1 MGTFKTPWQMSRD
14 AEAKKQAKASKR
26 TGTNKQ
32 APAIGRSARS
42 GIATPAAH
50 VQLFLSQNDEPQE
63 SLSRTQKAP
72 KKSTLQKRKSNLT
85 TPAVARAL
93 RTCGRLYPNEADALA
108 DETDE
113 DPDLEKDEEEDDE
126 KQPTP
131 IMSTAEYNAFSGI
144 SCSVKKDQK
153 AYMSVWK
160 LM

>member
-1 MGTFKTPWQMSRD
+1 
-14 AEAKKQAKASKR
+14 
-26 TGTNKQ
+26 
-32 APAIGRSARS
+32 
-42 GIATPAAH
+42 
-50 VQLFLSQNDEPQE
+50 LFLSQNDEPQE

-126 KQPTP
+126 KAIKSDAMVKTFRLNVLKVC
-131 IMSTAEYNAFSGI
+131 NAL
-144 SCSVKKDQK
+144 SV
-153 AYMSVWK
+153 AFGVMG
-160 LM
+160 